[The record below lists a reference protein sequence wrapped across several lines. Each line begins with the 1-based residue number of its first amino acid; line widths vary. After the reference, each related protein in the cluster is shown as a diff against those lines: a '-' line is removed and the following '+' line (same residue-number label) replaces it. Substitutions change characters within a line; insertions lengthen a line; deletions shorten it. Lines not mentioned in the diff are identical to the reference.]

1 MSTIVGG
8 SAVTETLMP
17 LFAHCPESTCPGNQ
31 QQPVEGVCAVKA
43 ETIGNR
49 GGGGAGGEAL
59 IGLVEKT
66 TEYLRF
72 ADPADVECP
81 EDGCSRVRELS
92 RQERPNYGSAYG
104 GSEALLRARRVG
116 GGDASRDS
124 VLAAARD
131 AQMRPATAREQL
143 DEAYVLGRIEE
154 GEYSHKRAVLEGST
168 VKQKPGPKPR
178 AEED

>member
-1 MSTIVGG
+1 
-8 SAVTETLMP
+8 
-17 LFAHCPESTCPGNQ
+17 
-31 QQPVEGVCAVKA
+31 
-43 ETIGNR
+43 
-49 GGGGAGGEAL
+49 
-59 IGLVEKT
+59 VEKT

-72 ADPADVECP
+72 ADPATW
-81 EDGCSRVRELS
+81 SARRTAATRVRELS

-131 AQMRPATAREQL
+131 AQVRPATAREQL
-143 DEAYVLGRIEE
+143 DEAYVLGRIDE
-154 GEYSHKRAVLEGST
+154 GEYSRKRAVLEGST